1 MLVPVSVCGQPPYR
15 KFRPRRPAG
24 WLGLGVLLLVLSTM
38 AWAGSFDEGIEYQRV
53 AEPQRLKPGDDVEVL
68 ELFWYGC
75 PHCYR
80 LEPAI
85 EEWLDS
91 KPAGVVF
98 RRLPAAASSRWVPH
112 AKAYFAA
119 EQLGVVD
126 KLHKPLFAALH
137 EQRRKL
143 FNDEQLIGFA
153 AEQGI
158 DEHAFREAY
167 QSFPVDMKVRQS
179 AELARRYQ
187 LSGVPAIVVN
197 GKYITGVTEAGGR
210 DELFEVVDFLIEKE
224 KAGGKGRAAGLF
236 RSAASAQG
244 HSGVVTFR

>member
-1 MLVPVSVCGQPPYR
+1 MARIG
-15 KFRPRRPAG
+15 
-24 WLGLGVLLLVLSTM
+24 LGLGVVLLCSLEALG
-38 AWAGSFDEGIEYQRV
+38 AGFDEGIEYKV
-53 AEPQRLKPGDDVEVL
+53 APEPKRLEEGADVEVL

-85 EEWLDS
+85 EQWLET

-98 RRLPAAASSRWVPH
+98 QRLPAAASSRWIPH

-119 EQLGVVD
+119 DQLGQLD
-126 KLHKPLFAALH
+126 KLHEPLFKALH
-137 EQRRKL
+137 EERRKL
-143 FNDEQLIGFA
+143 FTEEQLIAFA

-158 DEHAFREAY
+158 DEDAFRAAY

-179 AELARRYQ
+179 AELVRRYG

-210 DELFEVVDFLIEKE
+210 DQLFDVVDFLVAKE
-224 KAGGKGRAAGLF
+224 
-236 RSAASAQG
+236 QG
-244 HSGVVTFR
+244 EDADADSN